1 MKIRVSTFL
10 VPTLLLLS
18 LLMAVSAVE
27 LKETSTNKHRL
38 GIEVALE
45 KPWTVSAA
53 AEGYKTG
60 AFVRIPAA
68 AANHMP
74 YSAIKLMPV
83 MVGDKMQVAVFGLSG
98 DLNSIKTCSDWATF
112 KETALATYTLKE
124 GQEVSV
130 PQLSNLGSNF
140 KNGTLTFK
148 AVFVDDEIIPDDGGG
163 GEPAPGCGCGR
174 CGSLA
179 CCPAKGK
186 CIGCDTCGDV
196 CCLSQT

>member
-1 MKIRVSTFL
+1 MKIRISTFL

-18 LLMAVSAVE
+18 LLMAVTAEEVN
-27 LKETSTNKHRL
+27 KTSTNKHRL

-53 AEGYKTG
+53 AEGYKKA
-60 AFVRIPAA
+60 AFVRISAT
-68 AANHMP
+68 ANHIP

-83 MVGDKMQVAVFGLSG
+83 MAGDKMQVAVFGLSG
-98 DLNSIKTCSDWATF
+98 DINAIKTCTDWATL
-112 KETALATYTLKE
+112 KETALGTYTLGE

-140 KNGTLTFK
+140 KNGTLTFRSIM
-148 AVFVDDEIIPDDGGG
+148 VEEEIEAG
-163 GEPAPGCGCGR
+163 GCGCGR

-179 CCPAKGK
+179 CCPESGR
-186 CIGCDTCGDV
+186 CLGCGDCGSV
-196 CCLSQT
+196 CCL

>member
-1 MKIRVSTFL
+1 MKIRLSTFL

-27 LKETSTNKHRL
+27 LKKTSTNKHRL
-38 GIEVALE
+38 GIEVAME

-53 AEGYKTG
+53 AEGFKKG

-68 AANHMP
+68 TSNNIP

-83 MVGDKMQVAVFGLSG
+83 MVGDKMQVAVFGLTG
-98 DLNSIKTCSDWATF
+98 DLNTIKTCTDWAKF
-112 KETALATYTLKE
+112 KETALATYTLTE

-130 PQLSNLGSNF
+130 SQLSNLGSNF

-148 AVFVDDEIIPDDGGG
+148 AVMVDEEPD
-163 GEPAPGCGCGR
+163 PSGCGCGR
-174 CGSLA
+174 CGQLA
-179 CCPAKGK
+179 CCPTAGH
-186 CIGCDTCGDV
+186 CIGCGDCGDV
-196 CCLSQT
+196 CCLGSAT

>member
-1 MKIRVSTFL
+1 MKIRISTFL

-18 LLMAVSAVE
+18 LLVAVSAVE
-27 LKETSTNKHRL
+27 LKKTSTNKHRL

-53 AEGYKTG
+53 LEGFEKG

-68 AANHMP
+68 ASNNIP

-83 MVGDKMQVAVFGLSG
+83 MVGDKMQVRVLGLTG
-98 DLNSIKTCSDWATF
+98 DLSTIKTCTDWAKF
-112 KETALATYTLKE
+112 KETAIATYTLKE
-124 GQEVSV
+124 GQVVSV

-148 AVFVDDEIIPDDGGG
+148 AVGIYEDPD
-163 GEPAPGCGCGR
+163 PSAGCGCGG
-174 CGSLA
+174 CGSLD
-179 CCPAKGK
+179 CCPTAGH
-186 CIGCDTCGDV
+186 CLTCGTCGDV
-196 CCLSQT
+196 CCRQT

>member
-1 MKIRVSTFL
+1 MKTRVSTFL

-18 LLMAVSAVE
+18 LLMAVSAGE
-27 LKETSTNKHRL
+27 SRKPSTNKHRL
-38 GIEVALE
+38 GIEIALE

-53 AEGYKTG
+53 AEGYKKG

-68 AANHMP
+68 AANHIP

-98 DLNSIKTCSDWATF
+98 DLNAIKTCTDWAKL
-112 KETALATYTLKE
+112 KETALATYTLRE

-148 AVFVDDEIIPDDGGG
+148 VVTVEDDSS
-163 GEPAPGCGCGR
+163 GCGCGR
-174 CGSLA
+174 CGGLA
-179 CCPAKGK
+179 CCPSAGH
-186 CIGCDTCGDV
+186 CLGCGDCGDV
-196 CCLSQT
+196 CCLQQ

>member
-10 VPTLLLLS
+10 VPPLLLLS

-27 LKETSTNKHRL
+27 VKKTSTNKHRL

-53 AEGYKTG
+53 TEGYKKG

-68 AANHMP
+68 AANNIP

-83 MVGDKMQVAVFGLSG
+83 MVGDQMQVAVFGLSG
-98 DLNSIKTCSDWATF
+98 DLNSVKSCTDWAKF
-112 KETALATYTLKE
+112 KETSLATYTLKE
-124 GQEVSV
+124 GQEVSI
-130 PQLSNLGSNF
+130 PQLTNLGSNF

-148 AVFVDDEIIPDDGGG
+148 AVIVDDIVDDDGG
-163 GEPAPGCGCGR
+163 EAGCGCGR
-174 CGSLA
+174 CGGLV
-179 CCPAKGK
+179 CCPAAGK
-186 CIGCDTCGDV
+186 CLGCGDCGDV
-196 CCLSQT
+196 CCLQT